1 MRTPG
6 RAGFLAAIAFAA
18 TLQIGHA
25 APGAGGCDG
34 SPLDPANRIS
44 RLAAQSPGTEKTYCV
59 FYGPYT
65 IPPGHDL
72 SRVDV
77 DLALADG
84 FIVAGGPTAVEA
96 DGNEPSTQ
104 QVHIHHAHWWLIEP
118 GAKNYGPAVPFPGMK
133 WIAGSGE
140 EKTNGDF
147 GLIAGA
153 DPDPAAPRYGIE
165 TRSGDRVLLINMVHN
180 KTPQSWVV
188 WIKVKL
194 AFVHGTAKQIRA
206 ATGHDYHPLTPILV
220 GGTFDVPR
228 GAGKNGIYTYP
239 FDSSGPPSGEL
250 VPGVGRV
257 WKAPFSGTI
266 VIGASHL
273 HPGGLR
279 ATFTNLGQPSAPCAN
294 DRTDGIPGTTLYD
307 LDVIDRTAPYSEDF
321 QIEIT
326 QPGFR
331 ADVLAGDELALNG
344 IYESAEHAWWAAM
357 AHTGFYVDP
366 HPVPATRSCTPRLV
380 GTPVGWTPPIAVD
393 PGSYAAVTDGVPNRP
408 WTGDPLA
415 VCGPAYGRSCEENL
429 TPEPS
434 HPSNGIVTIT
444 AQQYLPG
451 GLGLSGPLGPP
462 AIARGKSLRFVN
474 TDFFAADIRHTVTS
488 CPAPCDGRYWANYP
502 LPDGAF
508 DSGFLGWEPTTGGGG
523 PEWTL
528 DTAGLSPNRY
538 TYFCRIHP
546 WMRGSFDVV

>member
-1 MRTPG
+1 MTASG
-6 RAGFLAAIAFAA
+6 RAAFFTAAVLAAS
-18 TLQIGHA
+18 LQIPGA
-25 APGAGGCDG
+25 APGASGCDG
-34 SPLDPANRIS
+34 SPASPTNRLS
-44 RLAAQSPGTEKTYCV
+44 RLTAQPPGTEKTYCV

-72 SRVDV
+72 SRVDL

-104 QVHIHHAHWWLIEP
+104 QVHIHHAHWWLLEP
-118 GAKNYGPAVPFPGMK
+118 GAENYGPKVPFPGWK

-147 GLIAGA
+147 RFVAAA

-165 TRSGDRVLLINMVHN
+165 TRAGDRVLLINMVHN
-180 KTPQSWVV
+180 KTAASWVV

-194 AFVHGTAKQIRA
+194 AFVHGTAERIRA
-206 ATGHDYHPLTPILV
+206 ATGLDYHALTPILV

-228 GAGKNGIYTYP
+228 GSGQGGLFRYP
-239 FDSSGPPSGEL
+239 VDATGAPKADIE
-250 VPGVGRV
+250 PGVGRV
-257 WKAPFSGTI
+257 WTVPFSGTI

-273 HPGGLR
+273 HPGALR
-279 ATFTNLGQPSAPCAN
+279 ATLTNLGQESAPCAN
-294 DRTDGIPGTTLYD
+294 DRTDSIPGTTLYD

-331 ADVLAGDELALNG
+331 ADVLAGDRLSLNG
-344 IYESAEHAWWAAM
+344 TYESAQHGWWAAM
-357 AHTGFYVDP
+357 AHTGFYIDE
-366 HPVPATRSCTPRLV
+366 HPVATRACAPRLV
-380 GTPVGWTPPIAVD
+380 GTPPGWAPPIDVD
-393 PGSYAAVTDGVPNRP
+393 PGSYASVTDGVPNRP

-415 VCGPAYGRSCEENL
+415 VCGPGYPEACDRNL
-429 TPEPS
+429 APVPS
-434 HPSNGIVTIT
+434 GMASGIVTIT
-444 AQQYLPG
+444 AQQYFPG
-451 GLGLSGPLGPP
+451 GLGLTGPLGPP
-462 AIARGKSLRFVN
+462 RVAKGATLRFLN

-488 CPAPCDGRYWANYP
+488 CTAPCDGAYWANYP

-528 DTAGLSPNRY
+528 DTSTFTAGRY